1 LKKENPTSNKG
12 NWWYDTFKHSM
23 IKEEE
28 EEKSLEN
35 DVHKDSVVDAERT
48 TSMMKT

>member
-1 LKKENPTSNKG
+1 
-12 NWWYDTFKHSM
+12 M

-28 EEKSLEN
+28 EEKSFEN
-35 DVHKDSVVDAERT
+35 DVLKDSVVDAERT